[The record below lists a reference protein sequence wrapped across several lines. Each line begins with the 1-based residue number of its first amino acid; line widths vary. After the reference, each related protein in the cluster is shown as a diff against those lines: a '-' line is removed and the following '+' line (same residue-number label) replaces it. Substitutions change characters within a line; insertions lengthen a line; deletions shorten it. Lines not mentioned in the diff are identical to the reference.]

1 MRVNETRSQ
10 EELIAL
16 PGSALA
22 VSRSA
27 EVDRFLGNVRRER
40 RNVWKSTTRDRKRHH
55 VSRQL
60 NTSCQRWQLFR
71 AVSHDGNENR

>member
-40 RNVWKSTTRDRKRHH
+40 RNV
-55 VSRQL
+55 
-60 NTSCQRWQLFR
+60 
-71 AVSHDGNENR
+71 